1 MNRPLKDQQP
11 SPEPNTHEDENL
23 KGTLV
28 SVLILGVFMVVSW
41 FGVYG
46 LFLSR

>member
-1 MNRPLKDQQP
+1 MKT
-11 SPEPNTHEDENL
+11 EL
-23 KGTLV
+23 KGQKHVQTSDGEEKLSGTFFSV
-28 SVLILGVFMVVSW
+28 MVIGVLILVSW

>member
-1 MNRPLKDQQP
+1 MKTELDTQKQTQTKHGEEKL
-11 SPEPNTHEDENL
+11 S
-23 KGTLV
+23 GTFFAVML
-28 SVLILGVFMVVSW
+28 LGTFMVVSW